1 MAPIKLS
8 VQNDFKID
16 DRFGKYPA
24 DWVLHR
30 MGDLGDFYGGATP
43 STQQPSYWNGS
54 INWLVPSDISTLPEE
69 QKYIYD
75 TGDKITEAG
84 LAACSA
90 VLLPAGT
97 VTMSSRATLGDCVIL
112 GKEMCTNQGFISCKC
127 NKHIINEYLLYWIH
141 QYKNYISRYAAG
153 TTFLEIGR
161 RQFKKLRIAIPEPQ
175 EQALIVGALADIDR
189 AIEVTRKAID
199 QAGLVKK
206 ALMQNLL
213 SGRLKPDGTW
223 RTPDEFYVDEKFGRV
238 PKGWNY
244 VRLRDVLNSQ
254 LEYGANTSA
263 IPYSKDL
270 PRFIRIT
277 DIDDAGNLLEDTKV
291 SLDPEIAKSY
301 MLEENDFLFART
313 GYSVGRT
320 FLYKNVY
327 GPSAF
332 AGYLVRAK
340 LNPYLILPEYL
351 NIICL
356 SQYFDS
362 FKVSMARVGAKPNI
376 NAREF
381 SNFRFIL
388 PERIDDQEQIAKSIY
403 QFTFLI
409 EAKTRKTNYLIK
421 LKKSLMQNLLTGK
434 IRVREE

>member
-8 VQNDFKID
+8 FQNDFKID
-16 DRFGKYPA
+16 ERFGKYPA

-30 MGDLGDFYGGATP
+30 MGDLGDFFGGATP

-69 QKYIYD
+69 KKYIYD
-75 TGDKITEAG
+75 TGDKITESG

-97 VTMSSRATLGDCVIL
+97 VTMSSRATLGDCVIF
-112 GKEMCTNQGFISCKC
+112 GKEMCTNQGFISCRC
-127 NKHIINEYLLYWIH
+127 NDYINNEYLLYWIR

-223 RTPDEFYVDEKFGRV
+223 RKPDEFYVDEKFGRV
-238 PKGWNY
+238 PKGWRACAVADPSIADLEPNY
-244 VRLRDVLNSQ
+244 DFVKGKEYAFIPMDAIEEGFKGVRQIEYRVIESGGYTRFKNGDILFAKITPCVENGKVALVEGLRDGLGFGST
-254 LEYGANTSA
+254 E
-263 IPYSKDL
+263 
-270 PRFIRIT
+270 FIVISPKT
-277 DIDDAGNLLEDTKV
+277 TADNL
-291 SLDPEIAKSY
+291 
-301 MLEENDFLFART
+301 
-313 GYSVGRT
+313 
-320 FLYKNVY
+320 FLYYQLISGNVHKLAISLME
-327 GPSAF
+327 GTTGRQRIP
-332 AGYLVRAK
+332 AK
-340 LNPYLILPEYL
+340 IFRKRIYISIPEDLN
-351 NIICL
+351 
-356 SQYFDS
+356 
-362 FKVSMARVGAKPNI
+362 
-376 NAREF
+376 
-381 SNFRFIL
+381 
-388 PERIDDQEQIAKSIY
+388 EQRKISEKIK
-403 QFTFLI
+403 TI
-409 EAKTRKTNYLIK
+409 EKMIGVKQDKITKLQV

-434 IRVREE
+434 IRVQAE

>member
-112 GKEMCTNQGFISCKC
+112 GKEICTNQGFISCKC
-127 NKHIINEYLLYWIH
+127 NEHIINEYLLYWIG

-161 RQFKKLRIAIPEPQ
+161 RQFKKLRIAIPEPE
-175 EQALIVGALADIDR
+175 EQALIVGVLADIDR

-206 ALMQNLL
+206 ALMQHLL

-223 RTPDEFYVDEKFGRV
+223 RTPDEFYMDDKFGRV
-238 PKGWNY
+238 PKGWRVKSSNDIFFINKETLSAKTPDDYEFNY
-244 VRLRDVLNSQ
+244 ITIEAVTTEEIQWEAITRCVFKDAPSRARRVLSSGDILLSTVRPNLKSFANFYAPNEENWICSTGFSVFTPKPNQDRDFYFYQILGEIGEKQFYSYVAGTNYPAVNDRDMRKLR
-254 LEYGANTSA
+254 
-263 IPYSKDL
+263 
-270 PRFIRIT
+270 
-277 DIDDAGNLLEDTKV
+277 LLEAPY
-291 SLDPEIAKSY
+291 PEQKEISK
-301 MLEENDFLFART
+301 
-313 GYSVGRT
+313 
-320 FLYKNVY
+320 
-327 GPSAF
+327 
-332 AGYLVRAK
+332 
-340 LNPYLILPEYL
+340 I
-351 NIICL
+351 L
-356 SQYFDS
+356 SQIS
-362 FKVSMARVGAKPNI
+362 QSIIMKKNKIKVLQTLR
-376 NAREF
+376 
-381 SNFRFIL
+381 
-388 PERIDDQEQIAKSIY
+388 
-403 QFTFLI
+403 
-409 EAKTRKTNYLIK
+409 
-421 LKKSLMQNLLTGK
+421 KSLMQNLLTGK
-434 IRVREE
+434 IRVQVG